1 MHRSVVELAEIT
13 AQRGQPGLALAAIVE
28 LRERLEALE
37 EFHVEGAREQG
48 WSWREVAQA
57 LGVTRQ
63 AVHRKYAKRLNDAH
77 RATPQ
82 GRIVVTAEAR
92 RCVARA
98 RREAVSLRHD
108 SVGTD
113 HLLLGLA
120 AEKSTAPVLAP
131 LGVSVGRARTCV
143 VRLRGNGEAKP
154 SVSGRLAL
162 STGAAKALEQSL
174 REALRLGEGEIAA
187 KHVLLALL
195 RPEESR
201 ARRVLDS
208 LEVSAAAIEERLAG

>member
-63 AVHRKYAKRLNDAH
+63 AVHRKYAKRLDDAH

-113 HLLLGLA
+113 HLLLGLT
-120 AEKSTAPVLAP
+120 AEKSTAEVLAP

-143 VRLRGNGEAKP
+143 VRLRGNGEANP

-174 REALRLGEGEIAA
+174 REALRLAEGEIAA

-195 RPEESR
+195 RPEASR

>member
-1 MHRSVVELAEIT
+1 VELAEIT

-48 WSWREVAQA
+48 WSWREIAQA

-63 AVHRKYAKRLNDAH
+63 AVHRKYAKRLEDAH
-77 RATPQ
+77 GGTPQ

-92 RCVARA
+92 RCVASA

-120 AEKSTAPVLAP
+120 AEKSIAAVLAP

-143 VRLRGNGEAKP
+143 VRLRGNGEAEP
-154 SVSGRLAL
+154 SVTGGSARLAL
-162 STGAAKALEQSL
+162 STEAAKALEQSL
-174 REALRLGEGEIAA
+174 REALRLGEGEIGG

-195 RPEESR
+195 RDEASR
-201 ARRVLDS
+201 ARRVLDG
-208 LEVSAAAIEERLAG
+208 LEVSPAAIEERLAG